1 MRLFVAGLAFGVL
14 AATSALAQNVV
25 SAHSGVVHY
34 VEGTAYLNNTER
46 VDPKFGQFP
55 EIKQD
60 QEFRTEEGRAEILLT
75 PGVFLRVGENSSI
88 RMVSNKLSDTRVEVL
103 TGSAMVECDDIA
115 KDNAI
120 MLLYKGNSM
129 ILVKRG
135 LYRVETNP
143 ARFQVY
149 DGEAIV
155 KGESGQL
162 TLKGG
167 KETAL
172 QGVLMAENF
181 DRKATDDLYLW
192 SNRRAGY
199 LARANVSSAMSMRNG
214 GWGSSYGYGF
224 GSGFGY
230 PGFGGAYSLNGSWRF
245 NPMFGMYTWVPYQGV
260 GYSPFGYNFWSPYT
274 VYNYYPSNYGS
285 GGSYGGVVSSRSPV
299 GSAFTASQLGY
310 ATGGARTSNA
320 GSSFPGVSSAPS
332 GVSSGAGAA
341 SSGGGRAGGAGVS
354 GGASGG
360 RGR

>member
-14 AATSALAQNVV
+14 APGSAFAQSVI
-25 SAHSGVVHY
+25 SAHSGMVHY
-34 VEGTAYLNNTER
+34 FEGTAYLGNER
-46 VDPKFGQFP
+46 VPDLKFGQFP

-75 PGVFLRVGENSSI
+75 PGVFLRVSENSSI
-88 RMVSNKLSDTRVEVL
+88 RMVSNKLTDTRVEVL
-103 TGSAMVECDDIA
+103 TGSAMVECEDIA

-143 ARFQVY
+143 ATFQVY

-167 KETAL
+167 KKTAL

-181 DRKATDDLYLW
+181 DKKATDDLYLW

-199 LARANVSSAMSMRNG
+199 LAKANVSSAMSMQN
-214 GWGSSYGYGF
+214 
-224 GSGFGY
+224 GSGLNYGPVFGLL
-230 PGFGGAYSLNGSWRF
+230 GFGGASSLNGCWRW
-245 NPMFGMYTWVPYQGV
+245 NPMFGMYTWVPYRGI

-274 VYNYYPSNYGS
+274 VYYYQPTNYGG
-285 GGSYGGVVSSRSPV
+285 GGSYGGGAVSSRSPV

-310 ATGGARTSNA
+310 ATGGARMSDA
-320 GSSFPGVSSAPS
+320 GSFNGISSAPS
-332 GVSSGAGAA
+332 SGSASVGAA
-341 SSGGGRAGGAGVS
+341 SSGGGRAGSGGVS

>member
-1 MRLFVAGLAFGVL
+1 MRLLVAGFAFGVM
-14 AATSALAQNVV
+14 AVGSAFAQNVV
-25 SAHSGVVHY
+25 SVHSGVVHY
-34 VEGTAYLNNTER
+34 VEGTAYLNNER

-75 PGVFLRVGENSSI
+75 PGVFMRVGENSSI
-88 RMVSNKLSDTRVEVL
+88 RMVSNRLTDTRVEVL
-103 TGSAMVECDDIA
+103 TGSALLECEEIA

-120 MLLYKGNSM
+120 MLLYKGTSM

-143 ARFQVY
+143 VRFQVY
-149 DGEAIV
+149 EGEAIV

-162 TLKGG
+162 SLKGG
-167 KETAL
+167 KQTAL

-181 DRKATDDLYLW
+181 DKKATDDLYLW

-199 LARANVSSAMSMRNG
+199 LAKANVSSAMSMRNG
-214 GWGSSYGYGF
+214 GSYYGF
-224 GSGFGY
+224 GSGLGY
-230 PGFGGAYSLNGSWRF
+230 LGLMGGSNQYGAWRF
-245 NPMFGMYTWVPYQGV
+245 NPMFGVFAWVPYNGM
-260 GYSPFGYNFWSPYT
+260 GYSPFGYNYWSPYT
-274 VYNYYPSNYGS
+274 VMYYQPTNYGGGGNYS
-285 GGSYGGVVSSRSPV
+285 GGAVSGRSPV

-310 ATGGARTSNA
+310 ATGGERTSNA
-320 GSSFPGVSSAPS
+320 GASFPGVSSAPS
-332 GVSSGAGAA
+332 GVSAGAAAA
-341 SSGGGRAGGAGVS
+341 SSGGGRAGSTGVS

>member
-1 MRLFVAGLAFGVL
+1 MRLFVAGLAFGVS
-14 AATSALAQNVV
+14 AAGSAFAQNVI
-25 SAHSGVVHY
+25 SAHSGVIHY
-34 VEGTAYLNNTER
+34 FEGTAYLANER
-46 VDPKFGQFP
+46 VPDLKFGQFP

-103 TGSAMVECDDIA
+103 KGSAMVECEDIA

-120 MLLYKGNSM
+120 MLLYKGNTM
-129 ILVKRG
+129 VLVKRG

-143 ARFQVY
+143 AMFQVY

-167 KETAL
+167 KETSL
-172 QGVLMAENF
+172 QGVLMAANF
-181 DRKATDDLYLW
+181 DKKATDDLYLW

-199 LARANVSSAMSMRNG
+199 LAKANVSSAMNLRNSG
-214 GWGSSYGYGF
+214 TGWAYGYGSGPGFF
-224 GSGFGY
+224 GSN
-230 PGFGGAYSLNGSWRF
+230 LNGIWRW
-245 NPMFGMYTWVPYQGV
+245 NPMFGMYTWVPFNGM
-260 GYSPFGYNFWSPYT
+260 GYSPFGYSLWSPSS
-274 VYNYYPSNYGS
+274 VYYYQPTTYGG
-285 GGSYGGVVSSRSPV
+285 GGSYGGGAVSSRSPV

-310 ATGGARTSNA
+310 ATGGARMSDA
-320 GSSFPGVSSAPS
+320 GSSFSGISSAA
-332 GVSSGAGAA
+332 SSGAGS
-341 SSGGGRAGGAGVS
+341 SSGGGRAGSSGSS
-354 GGASGG
+354 GGTSGG

>member
-1 MRLFVAGLAFGVL
+1 MRLFVTGLAFGVL
-14 AATSALAQNVV
+14 AAGSAFAQNVI

-34 VEGTAYLNNTER
+34 FEGTAYLANER
-46 VDPKFGQFP
+46 VPDLKFGQFP

-75 PGVFLRVGENSSI
+75 PGVFLRVGENSAI

-103 TGSAMVECDDIA
+103 TGSAMVECEDIA

-120 MLLYKGNSM
+120 MLLYKGNTM
-129 ILVKRG
+129 VLVKRG

-143 ARFQVY
+143 AMFQVY

-172 QGVLMAENF
+172 QGVLMAANF
-181 DRKATDDLYLW
+181 DKKATDELYLW

-199 LARANVSSAMSMRNG
+199 LAKANVSSAMSARNSGWGYGYGPGFGLFGFNGGISSLNG
-214 GWGSSYGYGF
+214 GWR
-224 GSGFGY
+224 
-230 PGFGGAYSLNGSWRF
+230 W
-245 NPMFGMYTWVPYQGV
+245 NPMFGMYTWVPYNGM
-260 GYSPFGYNFWSPYT
+260 GYSPFGYSLWSPYT
-274 VYNYYPSNYGS
+274 VYYYQPTTYGG
-285 GGSYGGVVSSRSPV
+285 GGSYGGGAVSARSPV

-310 ATGGARTSNA
+310 ATGGARMSDT
-320 GSSFPGVSSAPS
+320 GSSFNGISSAPS
-332 GVSSGAGAA
+332 SGAASVGAG
-341 SSGGGRAGGAGVS
+341 SSGGGRAGSGGVS
-354 GGASGG
+354 GGTSGG

>member
-1 MRLFVAGLAFGVL
+1 MRFFVAGLAFGVL
-14 AATSALAQNVV
+14 AAGSAFAQNVI
-25 SAHSGVVHY
+25 SAHSGVVNY
-34 VEGTAYLNNTER
+34 LEGTAYVNTER

-75 PGVFLRVGENSSI
+75 PGVFLRIAENSSI
-88 RMVSNKLSDTRVEVL
+88 RLVSNKLTDTRVEVL
-103 TGSAMVECDDIA
+103 TGSAMVECDDLA

-120 MLLYKGNSM
+120 MLLYKGNTI
-129 ILVKRG
+129 ILAKRG
-135 LYRVETNP
+135 LYRVDTNP

-181 DRKATDDLYLW
+181 DKKATDDLYLW

-199 LARANVSSAMSMRNG
+199 LARANVSSAMSMRNSGG
-214 GWGSSYGYGF
+214 GWGSGYGS
-224 GSGFGY
+224 GSGFGFL
-230 PGFGGAYSLNGSWRF
+230 GLGGASSLNGLWRW
-245 NPMFGMYTWVPYQGV
+245 NPMFGMYTYVPYQGI
-260 GYSPFGYNFWSPYT
+260 GYSPFGYSFWSPYT
-274 VYNYYPSNYGS
+274 VYNYYPTNYG
-285 GGSYGGVVSSRSPV
+285 GGSSGGGVVSTRSPV
-299 GSAFTASQLGY
+299 GSAFSNSQLGY
-310 ATGGARTSNA
+310 NTGGARTSNT
-320 GSSFPGVSSAPS
+320 GSSFGGVASAPS
-332 GVSSGAGAA
+332 GISSGAA
-341 SSGGGRAGGAGVS
+341 SSGGGRAGSSGASAGS
-354 GGASGG
+354 SGG

>member
-1 MRLFVAGLAFGVL
+1 MRLFIAGVAFGVL
-14 AATSALAQNVV
+14 AAGSAFAQNVI

-34 VEGTAYLNNTER
+34 VEGTAYVSNER

-60 QEFRTEEGRAEILLT
+60 QEFRTEEGRAEVLLT
-75 PGVFLRVGENSSI
+75 PGVFLRLGENSSI
-88 RMVSNKLSDTRVEVL
+88 RMVSNKLTDTRVEVL

-115 KDNAI
+115 KDNAV

-135 LYRVETNP
+135 LYRVDTNP
-143 ARFQVY
+143 VRFQVY

-172 QGVLMAENF
+172 RGVLMAENF
-181 DRKATDDLYLW
+181 DKKATDDLYLW

-199 LARANVSSAMSMRNG
+199 LAKANVSAAMNLRNS
-214 GWGSSYGYGF
+214 GWGSGYYGSGF
-224 GSGFGY
+224 GSGYGY
-230 PGFGGAYSLNGSWRF
+230 TFASSLNGCWRF
-245 NPMFGMYTWVPYQGV
+245 NPMFGMYTWVPYQGM
-260 GYSPFGYNFWSPYT
+260 GYSPFGYNFWSPGT
-274 VYNYYPSNYGS
+274 VYYYQPSNYGS
-285 GGSYGGVVSSRSPV
+285 GGSYGGGVVSARSPV
-299 GSAFTASQLGY
+299 GSAYSAGELGY
-310 ATGGARTSNA
+310 ATGAARSANV
-320 GSSFPGVSSAPS
+320 GFSGVPS
-332 GVSSGAGAA
+332 GPSSVGSVGTGAA

-354 GGASGG
+354 GGTSGG

>member
-1 MRLFVAGLAFGVL
+1 MRLLVAGLAFGVL
-14 AATSALAQNVV
+14 AVGSAFAQNVI

-34 VEGTAYLNNTER
+34 VEGTAYLNTDR
-46 VDPKFGQFP
+46 VDLKFGQFP

-88 RMVSNKLSDTRVEVL
+88 RMVSNKLSDTRVELL
-103 TGSAMVECDDIA
+103 TGAAMVECDDIA

-120 MLLYKGNSM
+120 MLLYQGNTM
-129 ILVKRG
+129 ILAKRG

-143 ARFQVY
+143 ARLQVY

-172 QGVLMAENF
+172 QGVLMAQNF
-181 DRKATDDLYLW
+181 DKKTTDDLYLW
-192 SNRRAGY
+192 SNRRSGY
-199 LARANVSSAMSMRNG
+199 LAKANVSSAMSMAPG
-214 GWGSSYGYGF
+214 GWGSGF
-224 GSGFGY
+224 GSGFGLL
-230 PGFGGAYSLNGSWRF
+230 GFVGASSLNGCWRW
-245 NPMFGMYTWVPYQGV
+245 NPMFGMYTWVPYRGI

-274 VYNYYPSNYGS
+274 VYYYQPTNYG
-285 GGSYGGVVSSRSPV
+285 GGGTYGGGVVSARSPV
-299 GSAFTASQLGY
+299 GAAFTASQLGY
-310 ATGGARTSNA
+310 ATGGARMSDA
-320 GSSFPGVSSAPS
+320 GSSYAGVSSGSS
-332 GVSSGAGAA
+332 GVSSGVSAG
-341 SSGGGRAGGAGVS
+341 SSGGGRSGGGAASAGG
-354 GGASGG
+354 SGG

>member
-1 MRLFVAGLAFGVL
+1 MRLFVAGLAFGFL
-14 AATSALAQNVV
+14 AAGAAFAQNVI

-34 VEGTAYLNNTER
+34 VEGTAYIGAER

-55 EIKQD
+55 DIKQD

-75 PGVFLRVGENSSI
+75 PGVFLRVGENSAI

-103 TGSAMVECDDIA
+103 KGSAMVECDDIA

-120 MLLYKGNSM
+120 MLLYKGNTM
-129 ILVKRG
+129 ILVKHG

-167 KETAL
+167 KETVL

-181 DRKATDDLYLW
+181 DKKATDDLYLW

-214 GWGSSYGYGF
+214 DYGYGSGYGF
-224 GSGFGY
+224 GPGFGF
-230 PGFGGAYSLNGSWRF
+230 GFGGAYSLNGCWRW
-245 NPMFGMYTWVPYQGV
+245 NPMFGMYTWVPYRGI
-260 GYSPFGYNFWSPYT
+260 GYSPFGYNFWSPYS
-274 VYNYYPSNYGS
+274 VYNYYPSYYSS
-285 GGSYGGVVSSRSPV
+285 GGSYSSAVSSRSPV
-299 GSAFTASQLGY
+299 GAAFTAGELGY
-310 ATGGARTSNA
+310 ATGGARGSNA
-320 GSSFPGVSSAPS
+320 GASFPGVSSASSP
-332 GVSSGAGAA
+332 GVSSAPGAA
-341 SSGGGRAGGAGVS
+341 SSGGGRAGASGVS
-354 GGASGG
+354 GGTSGG

>member
-1 MRLFVAGLAFGVL
+1 MRLFVTGLAFGVL
-14 AATSALAQNVV
+14 AAGSAFAQDVV

-34 VEGTAYLNNTER
+34 VEGTAYVNGER

-75 PGVFLRVGENSSI
+75 PGVFLRVGENSSL
-88 RMVSNKLSDTRVEVL
+88 RMVSNKLTDTRVELL

-120 MLLYKGNSM
+120 MLLYKGSSM
-129 ILVKRG
+129 ILVKHG
-135 LYRVETNP
+135 LYRLETNP

-172 QGVLMAENF
+172 QGALMAENF
-181 DRKATDDLYLW
+181 DKKATDDLYLW

-199 LARANVSSAMSMRNG
+199 LARANVQSAMSLRNSGG
-214 GWGSSYGYGF
+214 GWASGY
-224 GSGFGY
+224 GSGFGLL
-230 PGFGGAYSLNGSWRF
+230 GLGAGSSLNGMWRW
-245 NPMFGMYTWVPYQGV
+245 NPMFGMYTWLPYSGV
-260 GYSPFGYNFWSPYT
+260 GYSPFGYSFYSPST
-274 VYNYYPSNYGS
+274 VYYGYNYG
-285 GGSYGGVVSSRSPV
+285 GGYGGAVSRSPV

-310 ATGGARTSNA
+310 ATGGARSYN
-320 GSSFPGVSSAPS
+320 SGVSNVGAMTSPS
-332 GVSSGAGAA
+332 SGASSGAGAV
-341 SSGGGRAGGAGVS
+341 STGGGRAGGGGTS

>member
-1 MRLFVAGLAFGVL
+1 MRLFIAALAFAAL
-14 AATSALAQNVV
+14 AVGSAFAQNVA

-34 VEGTAYLNNTER
+34 VEGTAYLSNDR
-46 VDPKFGQFP
+46 VELKFGQFP

-60 QEFRTEEGRAEILLT
+60 QEFRTEEGRAEVLLN
-75 PGVFLRVGENSSI
+75 PGIVLRMSENSSI
-88 RMVSNKLSDTRVEVL
+88 RMVSNKLTDTRVEVL

-115 KDNAI
+115 KDIAI

-129 ILVKRG
+129 ILVKYG
-135 LYRVETNP
+135 LYRVDTNP
-143 ARFQVY
+143 VRFKVY

-172 QGVLMAENF
+172 QGALMAENF
-181 DRKATDDLYLW
+181 DKKATDDLYLW

-199 LARANVSSAMSMRNG
+199 LAKANVSTAMGMRNS
-214 GWGSSYGYGF
+214 GWYPGYGLGF

-230 PGFGGAYSLNGSWRF
+230 SFASSLNGCWRW
-245 NPMFGMYTWVPYQGV
+245 NPMFGMYTWVPYQGI
-260 GYSPFGYNFWSPYT
+260 GYSPFGYSLWSPGT
-274 VYNYYPSNYGS
+274 VFYYQPSYYGN
-285 GGSYGGVVSSRSPV
+285 GGSYGGGVVSARSPIGPAYSASELGYSAGAARSANVGMSGTSSGSSSV
-299 GSAFTASQLGY
+299 GSV
-310 ATGGARTSNA
+310 
-320 GSSFPGVSSAPS
+320 GS
-332 GVSSGAGAA
+332 GAA

-354 GGASGG
+354 GGTSGG